1 MAQDRQ
7 YGERVNVVKYVRVE
21 NKWRLVAVVEKNGR
35 IIRDQVWIAGR
46 QEHHP
51 EGNYF
56 LEWHEQGRRRR
67 QSVGAY
73 DNIADAARRKAL
85 ELSAQ
90 KAGLIPTPPA
100 PVKAPAKI
108 KIGAALDSYLEFVER
123 HRSPRTYLTYRYTL
137 GTLLR
142 GSFTKTYV
150 DDVGREDILK
160 FIADCYARNL
170 SGHTVYDKLV
180 VVLQFFKRCGK
191 AKLIEP
197 SDWPSF
203 VETIRPIYEA
213 EEIAALIRHGEKDEA
228 IFIKFLLA
236 SGFRD
241 GEVRHVTWRD
251 VDLRNS
257 VVRVTAK
264 PLWRFNPKNWEE
276 RVVPLPSALIEQ
288 LGALKERRD
297 ALPAHLVFPNTR
309 GRPDS
314 ANDLIIKRVA
324 HRAKL
329 NCGQCLTR
337 HGNRCA
343 EGPYCQHFFLHK
355 FRHTF
360 ATEHLRHGID
370 IRTLQTWMGHRDI
383 QSTMV
388 YLKGVQSKDALAKVN
403 AGSVAHYVSLNSDP
417 DRARLDTHG

>member
-1 MAQDRQ
+1 MPQQRQ

-21 NKWRLVAVVEKNGR
+21 TKWRLVAVVEKNGR

-67 QSVGAY
+67 QSVGPF
-73 DNIADAARRKAL
+73 DNVADAARRKAL

-100 PVKAPAKI
+100 PVKAPARI

-123 HRSPRTYLTYRYTL
+123 HRSPRTYLSYRYTL

-142 GSFTKTYV
+142 ESFAKAHV
-150 DDVGREDILK
+150 DEVGREDILK

-191 AKLIEP
+191 TKLIEP

-213 EEIAALIRHGEKDEA
+213 EEIEAMIRHAEEDEA

-257 VVRVTAK
+257 LVRVTAK

-276 RVVPLPSALIEQ
+276 RTVPLPSALIEQ
-288 LGALKERRD
+288 LG
-297 ALPAHLVFPNTR
+297 P
-309 GRPDS
+309 
-314 ANDLIIKRVA
+314 
-324 HRAKL
+324 
-329 NCGQCLTR
+329 
-337 HGNRCA
+337 
-343 EGPYCQHFFLHK
+343 
-355 FRHTF
+355 
-360 ATEHLRHGID
+360 LR
-370 IRTLQTWMGHRDI
+370 
-383 QSTMV
+383 
-388 YLKGVQSKDALAKVN
+388 
-403 AGSVAHYVSLNSDP
+403 SVARPCRRNWCAPTPAADLTAP
-417 DRARLDTHG
+417 TT